1 VLRQLSTDAA
11 GLDPVV
17 IPGIITSSDHVWIDA
32 SDPTAVELTDAA
44 RLVGLSGPVV
54 QWLRD
59 PGPST
64 RPRAVDDA
72 TVFVVAVPAAHTE
85 TNDVLISV
93 AVAQHGAITAHSGD
107 ADDVVAEAA
116 RRIAAES
123 RRHEDGLTAVV
134 AVIDTIIDRYDDIV
148 NDIGERQRAHS
159 ETVVQADRKTTPSS
173 VVTAGLRLATS
184 ITDVQRQVRRL
195 RQTVIALR
203 RNAAPDGAR
212 ATSLDSSLRALDTLD
227 VDLDTLSHRLELTTD
242 AQLNLISARQGE
254 INKAIGAWA
263 GVFAVNA
270 VITGWYGMNILGL
283 PGGGSWVTVAI
294 LMVSVSVALL
304 ILFRRIDWL

>member
-17 IPGIITSSDHVWIDA
+17 IPETIASSDHAWIDA

-44 RLVGLSGPVV
+44 RLVGLSDPVV
-54 QWLRD
+54 HWLED
-59 PGPST
+59 PGRST
-64 RPRAVDDA
+64 RPRVIDDVV
-72 TVFVVAVPAAHTE
+72 VFVLAVPAARRE
-85 TNDVLISV
+85 TYDAFISV
-93 AVAQHGAITAHSGD
+93 AVARYGTVTAHSGE

-116 RRIAAES
+116 RRLAAD
-123 RRHEDGLTAVV
+123 RRHDEGMAAVM
-134 AVIDTIIDRYDDIV
+134 AVIDSIIDRYDDIV
-148 NDIGERQRAHS
+148 DEIGERQRAHS
-159 ETVVQADRKTTPSS
+159 ATVVQADRKTTPSS
-173 VVTAGLRLATS
+173 VVTDGLRLATW

-203 RNAAPDGAR
+203 RNAAPDGASEV
-212 ATSLDSSLRALDTLD
+212 SLDSSWRALDTLD
-227 VDLDTLSHRLELTTD
+227 ADLDTLSHRLELTTD
-242 AQLNLISARQGE
+242 TQLNLISARQGE

-294 LMVSVSVALL
+294 LMASVSVALI